1 MCEKDVENLSYT
13 QLSSSINPS
22 FWNKFT
28 ELKLDVDKLNEK
40 EHEIWG
46 YCSMVCRKECNASIL
61 EVDSTSFNEKFNG
74 QNSYIPFHGSL
85 INKNTLEQF
94 KECNKIDIIN
104 EAGKI
109 VLERIKN
116 ESVLCNPS
124 ILNSFLVLS
133 FADLKKY
140 HYYYWFA
147 FPVPRGLM
155 VEKNSLC
162 SITEEFSE
170 AEVQFLCTE
179 FKKLDDIQK
188 TYFLVESIQNGIKLH
203 CLQSQVK
210 KINLENKKQFY
221 FAFYNISAPYAEVGS
236 QLKNYI
242 TMVLHYCPFLQGQVA
257 NFIALHLS
265 RTNDFSITCH
275 KSIIYKLKLPSLEK
289 NYTWVGWEK
298 NERDK
303 MGPRLANLKN
313 TLDPYVIAENSIDLN
328 LKLMKWRI
336 LPDINLEKVKETKC
350 LILGSGTLGCSVARI
365 LLAWGV
371 RTITFVDNST
381 VSFSNPVRQSLFTYL
396 DSVKMK
402 PKALAA
408 ADNLRTIF
416 PGVKTEGVQLA
427 IPMPGH
433 TIGDSL
439 TEQTVEN
446 VNKLKV
452 LIDTHDMIF
461 LLMDSRESRWLPTLL
476 ANSANKIVINAALGF
491 DTYLVM
497 RHGIRD
503 ENNEMSG
510 PINSLEGYKC
520 IKGTELGCYFCNDVT
535 APGNT
540 LKDRTLDQQC
550 TVTRPGVSHIAGA
563 LAVELAISVLQHKDG
578 ARAPAFYKSSQ
589 NPPVQDLNPD
599 NECLLGLIPHTIR
612 GFLSSFEQILPA
624 TEKYKHCVACS
635 DMVLKEY
642 SENGMDFLL
651 KVFNSSKHLE
661 DVTKLTE
668 MFKEID
674 FGDVLEFSDEDFQ

>member
-170 AEVQFLCTE
+170 AE
-179 FKKLDDIQK
+179 
-188 TYFLVESIQNGIKLH
+188 
-203 CLQSQVK
+203 
-210 KINLENKKQFY
+210 
-221 FAFYNISAPYAEVGS
+221 
-236 QLKNYI
+236 
-242 TMVLHYCPFLQGQVA
+242 GQVA

>member
-170 AEVQFLCTE
+170 AE
-179 FKKLDDIQK
+179 
-188 TYFLVESIQNGIKLH
+188 
-203 CLQSQVK
+203 
-210 KINLENKKQFY
+210 
-221 FAFYNISAPYAEVGS
+221 
-236 QLKNYI
+236 
-242 TMVLHYCPFLQGQVA
+242 
-257 NFIALHLS
+257 
-265 RTNDFSITCH
+265 
-275 KSIIYKLKLPSLEK
+275 
-289 NYTWVGWEK
+289 
-298 NERDK
+298 
-303 MGPRLANLKN
+303 
-313 TLDPYVIAENSIDLN
+313 
-328 LKLMKWRI
+328 
-336 LPDINLEKVKETKC
+336 
-350 LILGSGTLGCSVARI
+350 
-365 LLAWGV
+365 AWGV